1 MMLDLIKLSKNRDG
15 NKIEIILIDKVQAY
29 MILNFNFFFLSN
41 EDDLLSFFF
50 KLNNI
55 YIFLINCKSKLIF

>member
-1 MMLDLIKLSKNRDG
+1 MLDLIKLSKSRDG

-41 EDDLLSFFF
+41 EDDLLSLFF

-55 YIFLINCKSKLIF
+55 YIYF

>member
-1 MMLDLIKLSKNRDG
+1 MMLNLIKLSKSRDG
-15 NKIEIILIDKVQAY
+15 NKIEIILIDKVQVY

-41 EDDLLSFFF
+41 EDDLLSLFF

-55 YIFLINCKSKLIF
+55 YIYF

>member
-41 EDDLLSFFF
+41 EDDLLSLFF

-55 YIFLINCKSKLIF
+55 YIFF

>member
-1 MMLDLIKLSKNRDG
+1 MMLDLIKLSKSRDG

-29 MILNFNFFFLSN
+29 MILNFYFFFLSN
-41 EDDLLSFFF
+41 EDDLLSLFF

-55 YIFLINCKSKLIF
+55 YIFF

>member
-1 MMLDLIKLSKNRDG
+1 MLNLIKLSKSRDE
-15 NKIEIILIDKVQAY
+15 NKIILIDKVQAY

>member
-1 MMLDLIKLSKNRDG
+1 MLDLIKLSKSRDG

>member
-1 MMLDLIKLSKNRDG
+1 MLDLIKLSKSRDG

-41 EDDLLSFFF
+41 EDDLLSLFF

-55 YIFLINCKSKLIF
+55 YIFLINCK

>member
-1 MMLDLIKLSKNRDG
+1 MMLNLIKLSKSRDG

-41 EDDLLSFFF
+41 EDDLLSLFF

-55 YIFLINCKSKLIF
+55 YIYF

>member
-1 MMLDLIKLSKNRDG
+1 MLDLIKLSKSRDG

-50 KLNNI
+50 N
-55 YIFLINCKSKLIF
+55 

>member
-1 MMLDLIKLSKNRDG
+1 MMLDLIKLSKSRDG

-41 EDDLLSFFF
+41 EDDLLSFF
-50 KLNNI
+50 LN
-55 YIFLINCKSKLIF
+55 

>member
-1 MMLDLIKLSKNRDG
+1 MLDLIKLSKNRDG

>member
-1 MMLDLIKLSKNRDG
+1 MLNLIKLSKSRDG

-41 EDDLLSFFF
+41 EDDLLSLFF

-55 YIFLINCKSKLIF
+55 YIFLINCK

>member
-1 MMLDLIKLSKNRDG
+1 MMLDLIKLSKSRDG

>member
-1 MMLDLIKLSKNRDG
+1 MMLDLIKLSKSRDG
-15 NKIEIILIDKVQAY
+15 NKIEIILIDKVQVY

-55 YIFLINCKSKLIF
+55 YIFLINCK

>member
-1 MMLDLIKLSKNRDG
+1 MMLDLIKLSKSRDG

-41 EDDLLSFFF
+41 EDDLLSLFF

-55 YIFLINCKSKLIF
+55 YIYF

>member
-1 MMLDLIKLSKNRDG
+1 MLDLIKLSKSRDG

-29 MILNFNFFFLSN
+29 MILNFYFFFLSN
-41 EDDLLSFFF
+41 EDDLLSLFF

-55 YIFLINCKSKLIF
+55 YIFF

>member
-1 MMLDLIKLSKNRDG
+1 MLNLIKLSKSRDG